1 VEIKLDDEGIAG
13 IIFRASNTL
22 LPLFNISKCL
32 ISLMKSAQIK
42 SYGGS
47 EVVEINQGTPAL
59 HDPSAGK
66 VLVTVKA
73 AGVNP
78 ADWKVRE
85 GYFQQ
90 MTPLQFPS
98 TLGMDFSGVIEKV
111 GEGVSDFKEKDE
123 VYGDAAAIR
132 GSSGAFAEMA
142 LANEDSIA
150 YKPKTLSHEEAAGL
164 PLVGVSAWQALVETI
179 GLSGGQKILIH
190 GGAGGIGH
198 IAIQL
203 AKRLGTYTATTV
215 STDDKEF
222 VQQLGANE
230 IIDYKTQTFEDLL
243 PHDYDAVFDTVGGET
258 YTRSFKTLKKGRIIV
273 SMIERPNQEL
283 MNRFG
288 VKATFQFT
296 KVNSERLTRL
306 AQWVDQNNIHVN
318 IDRTFPL
325 DEAGRALDYQR
336 DVHPRGK
343 SILRIIV

>member
-1 VEIKLDDEGIAG
+1 
-13 IIFRASNTL
+13 
-22 LPLFNISKCL
+22 
-32 ISLMKSAQIK
+32 MKSTQIK
-42 SYGGS
+42 RYGGS
-47 EVVEINQGTPAL
+47 KAVEINQSTPAPN
-59 HDPSAGK
+59 DPSAGK

-111 GEGVSDFKEKDE
+111 GEGVNGFNQDDG

-132 GSSGAFAEMA
+132 GGSGAFAEMA

-150 YKPKTLSHEEAAGL
+150 HKPKTLSHEEAAGL

-190 GGAGGIGH
+190 GGAEGIVS

-203 AKRLGTYTATTV
+203 AKHNGAYVATTV
-215 STDDKEF
+215 STNDKEF

-230 IIDYKTQTFEDLL
+230 AIDYKTQTFEDLL

-258 YTRSFKTLKKGRIIV
+258 YTRSFNVLKKGGIIV
-273 SMIERPNQEL
+273 SMLEQPNQEL
-283 MNRFG
+283 MHRFG
-288 VKATFQFT
+288 VRAKHQFT
-296 KVNSERLTRL
+296 KVNRKRLTRL

-325 DEAGRALDYQR
+325 DEAGKALDYQR
-336 DVHPRGK
+336 DVHPRG
-343 SILRIIV
+343 IVLQVSR

>member
-1 VEIKLDDEGIAG
+1 
-13 IIFRASNTL
+13 
-22 LPLFNISKCL
+22 
-32 ISLMKSAQIK
+32 MKSTQIK
-42 SYGGS
+42 RYGGS
-47 EVVEINQGTPAL
+47 EVVEINQSTPAL
-59 HDPSAGK
+59 NDPSAGK
-66 VLVTVKA
+66 VLVTVIA

-111 GEGVSDFKEKDE
+111 GEGVSGFKQDDQ

-132 GSSGAFAEMA
+132 GGSGAFAEMA

-150 YKPKTLSHEEAAGL
+150 HKPKTLSHEEAAGL

-190 GGAGGIGH
+190 GGAGGIGS

-203 AKRLGTYTATTV
+203 AKHNGAYVATTV
-215 STDDKEF
+215 STNDKEF

-230 IIDYKTQTFEDLL
+230 AIDYKTQTFEDLL
-243 PHDYDAVFDTVGGET
+243 HDYDAVFDTVGGET
-258 YTRSFKTLKKGRIIV
+258 YTRSFNVLKKGGIIV
-273 SMIERPNQEL
+273 SMLEQPSQEL
-283 MNRFG
+283 MHRFG
-288 VKATFQFT
+288 VKATHQFT
-296 KVNSERLTRL
+296 KVNRERLTKL

-325 DEAGRALDYQR
+325 DEAGKALDYQR

-343 SILRIIV
+343 VVLQVSR

>member
-1 VEIKLDDEGIAG
+1 
-13 IIFRASNTL
+13 
-22 LPLFNISKCL
+22 
-32 ISLMKSAQIK
+32 MKSIQIK
-42 SYGGS
+42 RYGGS
-47 EVVEINQGTPAL
+47 EVVEINQSTPAL
-59 HDPSAGK
+59 SDPSAGK

-111 GEGVSDFKEKDE
+111 GEGVHGFKQDEE

-132 GSSGAFAEMA
+132 GRSGAFAEMA

-150 YKPKTLSHEEAAGL
+150 HKPKTLSHEEAAGL

-179 GLSGGQKILIH
+179 RLSGGQKILIH
-190 GGAGGIGH
+190 GGAGGIGS

-203 AKRLGTYTATTV
+203 AMRLGAYTATTV
-215 STDDKEF
+215 STNDKEF

-230 IIDYKTQTFEDLL
+230 AIDYQTQTFEDLL
-243 PHDYDAVFDTVGGET
+243 HDYDAVFDTVGGET
-258 YTRSFKTLKKGRIIV
+258 YTRSFKILKKGGTIV
-273 SMIERPNQEL
+273 SMIEQPNQEL
-283 MNRFG
+283 MHRFG
-288 VKATFQFT
+288 VKATSQFT
-296 KVNSERLTRL
+296 KVNRDRLTRL
-306 AQWVDQNNIHVN
+306 AQWVDQNNIRVN

-325 DEAGRALDYQR
+325 DEAGKALDYQR
-336 DVHPRGK
+336 DIHPRGK
-343 SILRIIV
+343 IVLRMQ